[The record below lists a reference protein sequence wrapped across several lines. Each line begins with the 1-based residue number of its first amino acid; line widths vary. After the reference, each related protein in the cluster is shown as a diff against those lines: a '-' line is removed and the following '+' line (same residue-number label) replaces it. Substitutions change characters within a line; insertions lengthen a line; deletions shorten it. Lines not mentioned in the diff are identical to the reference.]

1 MCKDVHDKE
10 DYTLRYMAT
19 ERIDQ
24 EGSDK
29 DIIMIETYV
38 FLHSLSP
45 STPYGCGCDCCAVTW
60 T

>member
-1 MCKDVHDKE
+1 MCKDVHEKE

-24 EGSDK
+24 EGNDK

-38 FLHSLSP
+38 SM
-45 STPYGCGCDCCAVTW
+45 T
-60 T
+60 